1 MRSGCERV
9 IQSILLLTINFVKCF
24 SQSVIMCN
32 SLTQSR
38 SYCLMKYILEMA
50 IALNYLNSTIN
61 LQMKGV
67 SEEKS

>member
-1 MRSGCERV
+1 M
-9 IQSILLLTINFVKCF
+9 
-24 SQSVIMCN
+24 IMCN

-38 SYCLMKYILEMA
+38 SYCSMKYILEMA
-50 IALNYLNSTIN
+50 NALNRLNSTIN